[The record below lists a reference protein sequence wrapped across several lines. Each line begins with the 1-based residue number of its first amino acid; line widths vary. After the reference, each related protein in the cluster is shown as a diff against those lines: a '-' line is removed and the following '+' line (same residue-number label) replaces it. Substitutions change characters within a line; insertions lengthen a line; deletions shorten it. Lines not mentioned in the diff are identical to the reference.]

1 MFIISVLIFSSLL
14 YCSYP
19 EIKVRRTTSSYRKN
33 YEWEL
38 EGDRKRHKFPL
49 WVTLVAI
56 LICLIPV
63 VNVILAFVAIIYY
76 IKQLTPEFFLSESP
90 EDHLM
95 DALEF
100 FGVKHKYIVYAQ
112 AILETGHFNSN
123 ICKEYNN
130 LFGLYNSY
138 KKDYYRFKHWTES
151 VEAYLKY
158 IQYRYKPPNN
168 YYKFLDSIGY
178 AEDPEYTA
186 KVKKIVNRIEN
197 GKI

>member
-1 MFIISVLIFSSLL
+1 MKDKFIKFLDSLCEILLVIALIVISMAISNLANRMDELEKIEHKIDTV
-14 YCSYP
+14 Y
-19 EIKVRRTTSSYRKN
+19 IKV
-33 YEWEL
+33 
-38 EGDRKRHKFPL
+38 
-49 WVTLVAI
+49 
-56 LICLIPV
+56 PV
-63 VNVILAFVAIIYY
+63 
-76 IKQLTPEFFLSESP
+76 TPEFFLSESP

-100 FGVKHKYIVYAQ
+100 FGVKHKDIVYAQ
-112 AILETGHFNSN
+112 AILETGHFNSD
-123 ICKEYNN
+123 ICKKYNN

-178 AEDPEYTA
+178 AEDPGVYS
-186 KVKKIVNRIEN
+186 KS
-197 GKI
+197 

>member
-1 MFIISVLIFSSLL
+1 MKDKFIKFLDSLCEILLVIALIVISMAISNLANRMNELEKIEHKIDTV
-14 YCSYP
+14 Y
-19 EIKVRRTTSSYRKN
+19 IKV
-33 YEWEL
+33 
-38 EGDRKRHKFPL
+38 
-49 WVTLVAI
+49 
-56 LICLIPV
+56 PV
-63 VNVILAFVAIIYY
+63 
-76 IKQLTPEFFLSESP
+76 TPEFFLSESP

-100 FGVKHKYIVYAQ
+100 FGVKHKDIVYAQ

-168 YYKFLDSIGY
+168 YYRFLDSIGY

>member
-1 MFIISVLIFSSLL
+1 MKDRFIKCFDFLCEVL
-14 YCSYP
+14 
-19 EIKVRRTTSSYRKN
+19 
-33 YEWEL
+33 
-38 EGDRKRHKFPL
+38 
-49 WVTLVAI
+49 AI
-56 LICLIPV
+56 LIWIAV
-63 VNVILAFVAIIYY
+63 AVAFINLKDRVEKLEKMEHRVDTVY
-76 IKQLTPEFFLSESP
+76 IKVPVTPEFFLSESP

-100 FGVKHKYIVYAQ
+100 FGVKHKDIVYAQ

-158 IQYRYKPPNN
+158 IQYKYKPPNN
-168 YYKFLDSIGY
+168 YYRFLDSIGY
-178 AEDPEYTA
+178 AEDPEYIA